1 VSRGGGTPQPFFLAK
16 NCWMLNAVWAY
27 SVFKKIA
34 KHTCS
39 HLEKIPEKSTRST
52 QRNVTWQSS
61 SEYRRLTVPSGRT
74 LNYISFMR
82 KIQIPEIFGSP
93 LVCIAYTDNRK
104 VCILPTLCIFQYCL
118 VLTINSDYFPTHNF

>member
-1 VSRGGGTPQPFFLAK
+1 
-16 NCWMLNAVWAY
+16 MLKAVWAH
-27 SVFKKIA
+27 SVLKKIA

-52 QRNVTWQSS
+52 QRNVTWQTS

-74 LNYISFMR
+74 LNFVSFVR

-93 LVCIAYTDNRK
+93 LVC
-104 VCILPTLCIFQYCL
+104 P
-118 VLTINSDYFPTHNF
+118 